1 MLLAAV
7 GWAAALAAT
16 PVLPISAS
24 EGKFDG
30 LRPLEPVRF
39 GESRLAE
46 VGDVNGDGRTDF
58 AFGEPT
64 ARRHAGV
71 VYVVFGGAPLG
82 RIAMASAGFEI
93 VGPRQGA
100 RRPVPAF
107 AFDGPPAGAMAG
119 TSVAGAGDVNA
130 DGLADILVGAP
141 FAGRRGRAFS
151 GSAYVVFGKRT
162 ASRVNLNHLGSNG
175 FRIDGPRRE
184 ATAGTRLAGP
194 GDVDGDGRAD
204 VVVSMGLVQRA
215 TVYVVRGTRSTAAVD
230 LRQLGRRG
238 YTIRG
243 SRRQRDVGAAVSGAG
258 DFNGD
263 GIADIAV
270 GAPQSNAGRRYMGG
284 VAYVVFGGPSRRP
297 VRLDRLG
304 RRGVQIDGEHE
315 FANSGEALAPL
326 GDVNGDGRGELLVG
340 ATQVSAAGRQYAGAA
355 YVVFGRA
362 DAGRIDLR
370 QPGAGG
376 YRILGAGGDEQARAG
391 WSVAGLNDVNGDG
404 RRDILV
410 GAPGTSRRCSPEEGA
425 AYVVYGKAD
434 ATPVDLADLGAG
446 GYAFIGARP
455 DANVGVEVAA
465 VGDWNGDGRGDALV
479 MGADF
484 DGSRDRRVAPQL
496 DLVLGRDAPPPPPA
510 GPLPQLELVQ
520 PTLRAMLGLPGVEAR
535 ATVSEAG
542 PSDSLLLLAESSA
555 FGEKT
560 PIAGAYA
567 AIKQPGT
574 TSLRLS
580 AFEEFRPALRRRT
593 RLPVEV
599 TLSHCT
605 TAGHEHT
612 TTTRLDLTR

>member
-1 MLLAAV
+1 V
-7 GWAAALAAT
+7 AAALAAT
-16 PVLPISAS
+16 PVVPLSAA
-24 EGKFDG
+24 EGRFAG

-82 RIAMASAGFEI
+82 RIELASAGFQI
-93 VGPRQGA
+93 IGPRQGA

-119 TSVAGAGDVNA
+119 SAVSGAGDVNG
-130 DGLADILVGAP
+130 DGLADIVVGAP

-162 ASRVNLNHLGSNG
+162 GSAVDLNRLGSGG

-184 ATAGTRLAGP
+184 AIAGTRVAGP

-204 VVVSMGLVQRA
+204 VVVTTRRA
-215 TVYVVRGTRSTAAVD
+215 AVYVVRGSTRATVVD
-230 LRQLGRRG
+230 LRRLGRRG
-238 YTIRG
+238 YPIRG
-243 SRRQRDVGAAVSGAG
+243 PGDTGAAVSGAG

-263 GIADIAV
+263 GVADIAV
-270 GAPQSNAGRRYMGG
+270 GAPQTDAGRRYMGG
-284 VAYVVFGGPSRRP
+284 VAFVVFGGPSRRP

-304 RRGVQIDGEHE
+304 RRGVRIDGEHQ
-315 FANSGEALAPL
+315 FANNGEALAPL
-326 GDVNGDGRGELLVG
+326 GDVNGDGRSELLVG
-340 ATQVSAAGRQYAGAA
+340 ATQVSDAGREYAGAA
-355 YVVFGRA
+355 YVVFGRPG
-362 DAGRIDLR
+362 AGRIDLR
-370 QPGAGG
+370 QPGPGA

-391 WSVAGLNDVNGDG
+391 WSVAGIDDVNGDG

-425 AYVVYGKAD
+425 AYVVYSKSD
-434 ATPVDLADLGAG
+434 ATPVDLANLGSG
-446 GYAFIGARP
+446 GYALIGDR
-455 DANVGVEVAA
+455 ANANAGVEVAG
-465 VGDWNGDGRGDALV
+465 VGDWNGDGRGDAVV

-484 DGSRDRRVAPQL
+484 DGSRERRVAPQL
-496 DLVLGRDAPPPPPA
+496 DLVLGREAPPIPPA
-510 GPLPQLELVQ
+510 SVPQLELVE
-520 PTLRAMLGLPGVEAR
+520 PSLRALLGRQGVEAR
-535 ATVSEAG
+535 ATVSEG
-542 PSDSLLLLAESSA
+542 GIVYVEVVTSA
-555 FGEKT
+555 FGEPS
-560 PIAGAYA
+560 PIAGSA
-567 AIKQPGT
+567 AIVEQPGT
-574 TSLRLS
+574 TSLRL
-580 AFEEFRPALRRRT
+580 AVPEEFRPALRRRT

-605 TAGHEHT
+605 AAGHEYIAA
-612 TTTRLDLTR
+612 TRLTLAR